1 MKNKKGFT
9 LVELLCVII
18 IMVLLIIISY
28 PNFSSL
34 SGKSKTKYDNT
45 TNVLIK
51 NAASMYVNNHL
62 DEFNTSTSKR
72 ITIGTLIQDEYL
84 DGEIIGS
91 DGKVKS
97 FSNKEKQDYVEVTRK
112 TNSDGTYEFEY
123 KLPIQVE

>member
-72 ITIGTLIQDEYL
+72 ITIGTLIQDEYV